1 MTTRPG
7 LRERKKAK
15 TRRLLQQEA
24 LRLFVAQGYDHTT
37 VEQICDAAD
46 VSPSTFF
53 RYFPTKEDVVLMDDP
68 GPLPEEPE
76 PADAADPAKPPAD
89 DAVRD
94 TLHDLLA
101 RRVGPDPDTTLA
113 RLRLAARVRPLRA
126 RLWQHQEAQVTH
138 TAALLARRAGRDADA
153 YEIRLGAAVLVAVT
167 TETLMYWA
175 ERDGEPDLT
184 ALFAR
189 ALDRLAGLGLR
200 PAGPAGPTC
209 PTGS

>member
-15 TRRLLQQEA
+15 TRRLLRQEA

-53 RYFPTKEDVVLMDDP
+53 RYFPTKEDVVLMDDDP
-68 GPLPEEPE
+68 GPYPEEPARAAG
-76 PADAADPAKPPAD
+76 PARPPAD
-89 DAVRD
+89 DAVRA
-94 TLHDLLA
+94 TLRDLLA

-113 RLRLAARVRPLRA
+113 RLRLAARVQPLRA

-138 TAALLARRAGRDADA
+138 TAALLARRAGRDANA
-153 YEIRLGAAVLVAVT
+153 YEVRLSAAVLVAVT

-175 ERDGEPDLT
+175 ERDGEPNLT
-184 ALFAR
+184 ALCAR
-189 ALDRLAGLGLR
+189 ALDHLGAL
-200 PAGPAGPTC
+200 PL
-209 PTGS
+209 

>member
-15 TRRLLQQEA
+15 TRRLLRQEA

-53 RYFPTKEDVVLMDDP
+53 RYFPAKEDVVLMDDP
-68 GPLPEEPE
+68 GPFPEGPG
-76 PADAADPAKPPAD
+76 PACAADPAQPPTDARAADAAQPPTD
-89 DAVRD
+89 DAVRA

-101 RRVGPDPDTTLA
+101 RRIGPDPDTTLA

-126 RLWQHQEAQVTH
+126 RLWQHQEAQLAH
-138 TAALLARRAGRDADA
+138 TAALLARRAGRDTDA

-167 TETLMYWA
+167 TETLLYWA
-175 ERDGEPDLT
+175 ERDGKPDLT
-184 ALFAR
+184 TLFAR
-189 ALDRLAGLGLR
+189 ALDHLGGLR
-200 PAGPAGPTC
+200 L
-209 PTGS
+209 

>member
-15 TRRLLQQEA
+15 TRRLLRQEA
-24 LRLFVAQGYDHTT
+24 LRLFVTQGYDHTT

-53 RYFPTKEDVVLMDDP
+53 RYFPAKEDVVLMDDP
-68 GPLPEEPE
+68 GPSPDEPG
-76 PADAADPAKPPAD
+76 AACAAGPGFSGEPPAD
-89 DAVRD
+89 DAVRA
-94 TLHDLLA
+94 TLRDLLA

-126 RLWQHQEAQVTH
+126 RLWQHQEAQVAH

-153 YEIRLGAAVLVAVT
+153 YEVRLGAAVLVAVT
-167 TETLMYWA
+167 TETLLYWA

-184 ALFAR
+184 TLFAW
-189 ALDRLAGLGLR
+189 ALDRLGGLR
-200 PAGPAGPTC
+200 L
-209 PTGS
+209 

>member
-15 TRRLLQQEA
+15 TRRLLRQEA

-53 RYFPTKEDVVLMDDP
+53 RYFPAKEDVVLMDDP
-68 GPLPEEPE
+68 GPFPEEP
-76 PADAADPAKPPAD
+76 ARAAGPVPPAD
-89 DAVRD
+89 DAVRT

-113 RLRLAARVRPLRA
+113 RLRLAARVQPLRA
-126 RLWQHQEAQVTH
+126 RLWQYQEAQVAH
-138 TAALLARRAGRDADA
+138 TAALLAWRAGRDAHA
-153 YEIRLGAAVLVAVT
+153 YEVRLSAAVLVAVT

-184 ALFAR
+184 ALCAR
-189 ALDRLAGLGLR
+189 ALDRLGGLGL
-200 PAGPAGPTC
+200 
-209 PTGS
+209 

>member
-53 RYFPTKEDVVLMDDP
+53 RYFPAKEDVVLMDDP
-68 GPLPEEPE
+68 GPYPEEPE
-76 PADAADPAKPPAD
+76 PADAGDPAEPPMT
-89 DAVRD
+89 DAVRA

-113 RLRLAARVRPLRA
+113 RLRLAARVRSLRA
-126 RLWQHQEAQVTH
+126 RLWQHQEAQVAH

-153 YEIRLGAAVLVAVT
+153 YEVRLGAAVLVAVT

-175 ERDGEPDLT
+175 EHDGEPGLT

-189 ALDRLAGLGLR
+189 ALDRLGGLR
-200 PAGPAGPTC
+200 L
-209 PTGS
+209 

>member
-15 TRRLLQQEA
+15 TRRLLRQEA
-24 LRLFVAQGYDHTT
+24 LRLFMAQGYDHTT

-53 RYFPTKEDVVLMDDP
+53 RYFPTKEDVVLVDDP
-68 GPLPEEPE
+68 GPFPDGPE
-76 PADAADPAKPPAD
+76 PDRATDPAKPPAD
-89 DAVRD
+89 DAVRA

-101 RRVGPDPDTTLA
+101 RRVGPDPDTTLT
-113 RLRLAARVRPLRA
+113 RLRLAARVQPLRA
-126 RLWQHQEAQVTH
+126 RLWQHQEAQVAD
-138 TAALLARRAGRDADA
+138 TAALLARRTGRDANA
-153 YEIRLGAAVLVAVT
+153 YEVRLTAAVLVAVT

-184 ALFAR
+184 ALFAW
-189 ALDRLAGLGLR
+189 ALDHLGGLR
-200 PAGPAGPTC
+200 L
-209 PTGS
+209 

>member
-15 TRRLLQQEA
+15 TRRLLRQEA
-24 LRLFVAQGYDHTT
+24 LRLFVEQGYDHTT

-53 RYFPTKEDVVLMDDP
+53 RYFPAKEDVVLMDDP
-68 GPLPEEPE
+68 GPGAEGPDSVPG
-76 PADAADPAKPPAD
+76 PAGPPAD
-89 DAVRD
+89 DPVRA

-113 RLRLAARVRPLRA
+113 RLGLAARVRPLRA
-126 RLWQHQEAQVTH
+126 RMWQHQEAQVEH
-138 TAALLARRAGRDADA
+138 TAALLARRAGREAHA
-153 YEIRLGAAVLVAVT
+153 YEVRMCAAVLVAVT

-175 ERDGEPDLT
+175 ERNGEPDLT

-189 ALDRLAGLGLR
+189 ALDHLGGLR
-200 PAGPAGPTC
+200 L
-209 PTGS
+209 